1 MELGAEQLERY
12 SRHIVIKEIG
22 IKGQEKL
29 LNSKILIIGAGGLG
43 SPAALYLAAA
53 GAGTLGIADPDIVE
67 LSNLQRQIMH
77 KTESIGKPKAESAKI
92 AVKSINPGINVN
104 IYKIFADKDNIAQII
119 KEYDFIIDA
128 TDNFTSK
135 FLINDICVKEGKAFS
150 HAGVTRFQG
159 QLFTYV
165 PGAPCYRCF
174 FKEPPLEGAV
184 EKGSKAGII
193 GAVCGVTGSL
203 QAMEAVKY
211 ITGTGE
217 LLTGKFLIFDL
228 LAMKFRTV
236 KFKKDRDCVVCS
248 V

>member
-1 MELGAEQLERY
+1 MELGEEQLERY

-22 IKGQEKL
+22 IKGQKKL
-29 LNSKILIIGAGGLG
+29 FNSKVLIIGAGGLG

-53 GAGTLGIADPDIVE
+53 GTGTLGIADPDIVE

-77 KTESIGKPKAESAKI
+77 TTESIGKPKAESAKR
-92 AVKSINPGINVN
+92 AVTAINPGINVN
-104 IYKIFADKDNIAQII
+104 IHKVFADKDNIKEII
-119 KEYDFIIDA
+119 KDYDFIIDA
-128 TDNFTSK
+128 TDNFASK

-150 HAGVTRFQG
+150 HAGVVRFQG

-174 FKEPPLEGAV
+174 FKEPPPEGAV
-184 EKGSKAGII
+184 KNGSEAGII
-193 GAVCGVTGSL
+193 GAVCGITGSL

-211 ITGTGE
+211 ITGTGK
-217 LLTGKFLIFDL
+217 LLTGKFLIFDSL
-228 LAMKFRTV
+228 TMQFRTV
-236 KFKKDRDCVVCS
+236 KFKKDKDCKICS